1 MRDAMV
7 EEEARTKVIYVL
19 GPGRS
24 GTGVLGRLLST
35 IDGAVFAG
43 ELRRLWSR
51 GLRPGRTCACGRP
64 HAKCAVWSKL
74 LVPGATFAEP
84 SLNEIGRIQKKVAP
98 EHLGWRSALRL
109 RRLSAPPPPATAA
122 GRYLA
127 AYTDLHTAFA
137 RVSGAT
143 VVIDSSKS
151 AADAALLAVRPNVTT
166 YVVQILRDP
175 RGVAF
180 SLQNHSANSAGLG
193 QHALALRAAMRWV
206 AKHLT
211 NEAIRRRYGSERS
224 ILLRYEQ
231 LVEDPRGTVDAV
243 AKLVG
248 LPSPVVDLAPG
259 VPIRVPE
266 VHGPDGSKRRR
277 FVTTEVVLQL
287 DTRWQKELHP
297 LDRFLVTLLTYPLL
311 RRYGYPIRTR
321 REDTLP
327 QRREALP
334 NR

>member
-1 MRDAMV
+1 MRAMT
-7 EEEARTKVIYVL
+7 AREPIPKVVYVL

-24 GTGVLGRLLST
+24 GTGVLGRMLST
-35 IDGAVFAG
+35 IEATVFAG

-64 HAKCAVWSKL
+64 HAECEVWSKL

-84 SLNEIGRIQKKVAP
+84 SLAEIGRIQKQVAP

-109 RRLSAPPPPATAA
+109 RRLSAPPPPTTAA

-127 AYTDLHTAFA
+127 AYTDLHKAFA
-137 RVSGAT
+137 QLTGAE

-151 AADAALLAVRPNVTT
+151 AADAALLAVRSDVPT

-180 SLQNHSANSAGLG
+180 SLQNHAAKHTGLG
-193 QHALALRAAMRWV
+193 PHLLAIRASVRWA

-211 NEAIRRRYGSERS
+211 NEAIRRRYGADRS

-231 LVEDPRGTVDAV
+231 LIEDPRGTVEAV

-248 LPSPVVDLAPG
+248 QPSPVVDLARG
-259 VPIRVPE
+259 VRIRVPE
-266 VHGPDGSKRRR
+266 VHGPDGSKRQR
-277 FVTTEVVLQL
+277 FVTNEVVLQL
-287 DTRWQKELHP
+287 DTRWQQELHP
-297 LDRFLVTLLTYPLL
+297 VDRFLVTLLTYPLL
-311 RRYGYPIRTR
+311 RRYGYPIRTPR
-321 REDTLP
+321 RRVAAE
-327 QRREALP
+327 RRTALP
-334 NR
+334 KR

>member
-1 MRDAMV
+1 MT
-7 EEEARTKVIYVL
+7 AREPIPKVVYVL

-24 GTGVLGRLLST
+24 GTGVLGRMLST
-35 IDGAVFAG
+35 IEGTVFAG

-64 HAKCAVWSKL
+64 HAECEVWSKL
-74 LVPGATFAEP
+74 LVPGATFAQP
-84 SLNEIGRIQKKVAP
+84 SLAEIGRIQKQVAP

-109 RRLSAPPPPATAA
+109 RRLSTPPPSTTAA

-127 AYTDLHTAFA
+127 AYTGLHKAFA
-137 RVSGAT
+137 QVTGAV

-151 AADAALLAVRPNVTT
+151 AADAALLAVRSDVTT

-180 SLQNHSANSAGLG
+180 SLQNHSAKHTGLG
-193 QHALALRAAMRWV
+193 PHLLAIRASVRWV

-211 NEAIRRRYGSERS
+211 NEAIRRRYGANRS

-231 LVEDPRGTVDAV
+231 LIEDPRGTVEAV

-248 LPSPVVDLAPG
+248 QPSPVVELARG
-259 VPIRVPE
+259 VPIPVPE

-277 FVTTEVVLQL
+277 FVSNEVVLQL
-287 DTRWQKELHP
+287 DTRWQQELNP
-297 LDRFLVTLLTYPLL
+297 VDRFLVTLLTYPLL
-311 RRYGYPIRTR
+311 RRYGYPIRTPR
-321 REDTLP
+321 RRDASE
-327 QRREALP
+327 RRTALP
-334 NR
+334 ER

>member
-1 MRDAMV
+1 MT
-7 EEEARTKVIYVL
+7 ARESTPKVVYVL

-24 GTGVLGRLLST
+24 GTGVLGRVLST
-35 IDGAVFAG
+35 IEGTVFAG
-43 ELRRLWSR
+43 ELRRVWSR
-51 GLRPGRTCACGRP
+51 GLRPGRTCGCGRP
-64 HAKCAVWSKL
+64 HAECEVWSKL
-74 LVPGATFAEP
+74 LVPGAIFAQP
-84 SLNEIGRIQKKVAP
+84 SLAEIGRIQKQVAP

-109 RRLSAPPPPATAA
+109 RRLTSPPPVTTAG

-137 RVSGAT
+137 RVTGAD

-151 AADAALLAVRPNVTT
+151 VADAALLAVRPDVTT

-180 SLQNHSANSAGLG
+180 SLQNHAAKQTGLSRHLLAARG
-193 QHALALRAAMRWV
+193 ALRWV

-211 NEAIRRRYGSERS
+211 NEAIRRRYGPDRS
-224 ILLRYEQ
+224 IVLRYEE
-231 LVEDPRGTVDAV
+231 LIEDPRGIVEAV

-248 LPSPVVDLAPG
+248 QPSPVVNLAPG

-277 FVTTEVVLQL
+277 FVTNEIVLQL
-287 DTRWQKELHP
+287 DTRWQQELNP
-297 LDRFLVTLLTYPLL
+297 VDRFLVTLLTFPLL
-311 RRYGYPIRTR
+311 RRYGYPIRTPR
-321 REDTLP
+321 QPDPAERP
-327 QRREALP
+327 ASPKR
-334 NR
+334 

>member
-1 MRDAMV
+1 MGV
-7 EEEARTKVIYVL
+7 VTAREPAPKVIYVL

-24 GTGVLGRLLST
+24 GTGVLGRVLST
-35 IDGAVFAG
+35 IEGTVFAG

-64 HAKCAVWSKL
+64 HAECEVWSKL
-74 LVPGATFAEP
+74 LVPGASFMEP
-84 SLNEIGRIQKKVAP
+84 SLAEIGRLQKQVAP

-109 RRLSAPPPPATAA
+109 RRLSSPPPPTTAA

-137 RVSGAT
+137 RVTGAE

-151 AADAALLAVRPNVTT
+151 AADAALLALRPDVTT

-175 RGVAF
+175 RGVAL
-180 SLQNHSANSAGLG
+180 SLQNAAGHTRLG
-193 QHALALRAAMRWV
+193 PHVLAVRAAVRWV

-211 NEAIRRRYGSERS
+211 NEAIRRRYGPDRS
-224 ILLRYEQ
+224 IVLRYEH
-231 LVEDPRGTVDAV
+231 LIEDPRGTVEAV

-248 LPSPVVDLAPG
+248 QPSPVVDLAPG
-259 VPIRVPE
+259 VPITVPE

-277 FVTTEVVLQL
+277 FVTNEVVLKL
-287 DTRWQKELHP
+287 DTRWQRELHP
-297 LDRFLVTLLTYPLL
+297 VDRFLVTLVTYPLL
-311 RRYGYPIRTR
+311 RRYGYPIRTPRPQDPAER
-321 REDTLP
+321 RT
-327 QRREALP
+327 ALP
-334 NR
+334 ER